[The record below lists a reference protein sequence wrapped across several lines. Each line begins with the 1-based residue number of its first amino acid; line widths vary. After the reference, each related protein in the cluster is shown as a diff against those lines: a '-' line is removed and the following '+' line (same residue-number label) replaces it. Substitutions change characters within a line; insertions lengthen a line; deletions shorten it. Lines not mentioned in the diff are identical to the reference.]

1 MPKSDAVLK
10 LFAVALIV
18 FSLAA
23 SPLMA
28 HQAPAPERA
37 SIMQVDDGDMRV
49 NVTDEAGR
57 PIQGANVTISG
68 NATYY
73 NHTGADGGLWIP
85 NLANGT
91 YTINA
96 SMSGYLNGS
105 ATGVITWKN
114 TTNLTVVVTGG
125 WYTGFVLEQDNTPIE
140 NATVEV
146 ATGTDILWAMSQPDG
161 SFNLTGIPT
170 GSYIAV
176 VFSQIHTAVSE
187 IISVSA
193 GTETV
198 RPLPFK
204 LFRNTGWI
212 TGYVFDGT
220 VPVSNASISIMLD
233 TIMHTVLSGDVGNY
247 ELSGVPAGNYT
258 VRASKE
264 GYLDAEIVNVTVV
277 NGVETA
283 EVNISLIGKPA
294 TIAGSVAA
302 ITSSGNV
309 LLYGALVE
317 ILGTGRNATTGT
329 GGLYEILNVPVGTW
343 VIRATAP
350 GYEDNEI
357 SGVIV
362 GRGAELD
369 VNIVLTPK
377 PGQLMG
383 TVRAADTYQVLQGYR
398 VTISGPLQR
407 ETYTND
413 QGQYVFA
420 GLTPG
425 NYTLTVVGNTSE
437 TRYSPYIAYDIE
449 VEPEGVTSHDVSL
462 GLAKQALGGFIFG
475 LDLPHSFMVLALII
489 TLILLVL
496 AVYIRLKRFQ
506 TLGKEGGAEG
516 ETKEE
521 AKAPPIS

>member
-1 MPKSDAVLK
+1 MPRSDAVLR
-10 LFAVALIV
+10 LLAIALII
-18 FSLAA
+18 FSLAV
-23 SPLMA
+23 SPLFSS
-28 HQAPAPERA
+28 PAPERA
-37 SIMQVDDGDMRV
+37 SIMAADEGVMHV
-49 NVTDEAGR
+49 SVTDEAGR

-73 NHTGADGGLWIP
+73 NHTGADGALWIL
-85 NLANGT
+85 NLTVGS

-96 SMSGYLNGS
+96 SMGGYLNGS
-105 ATGVITWKN
+105 ATAPITKN
-114 TTNLTVVVTGG
+114 NVTNLTIIITGG
-125 WYTGFVLEQDNTPIE
+125 QFAGFVLEQDNSPIE

-146 ATGTDILWAMSQPDG
+146 AVGANILWTMSLPDG

-170 GSYIAV
+170 GSYIVV
-176 VFSQIHTAVSE
+176 VFSQIHTVVSE
-187 IISVSA
+187 QISVSA
-193 GTETV
+193 GATTV

-212 TGYVFDGT
+212 TGYVFDGA
-220 VPVSNASISIMLD
+220 VPVSNVSISIM
-233 TIMHTVLSGDVGNY
+233 IGAIKHTVLSDVVGNY
-247 ELSGVPAGNYT
+247 ELSDVPAGNYT

-264 GYLDAEIVNVTVV
+264 GYVDAELVNVTVV

-283 EVNISLIGKPA
+283 DVNISLIGKPA

-302 ITSSGNV
+302 TTSSGNV

-317 ILGTGRNATTGT
+317 VLGTGRNATTGT
-329 GGLYEILNVPVGTW
+329 DGLYKISDVPVGTW
-343 VIRATAP
+343 VIRTTAP
-350 GYEDNEI
+350 GYENNET
-357 SGVIV
+357 SGVAV
-362 GRGAELD
+362 SRGAELNF
-369 VNIVLTPK
+369 NIVLTPK

-383 TVRAADTYQVLQGYR
+383 TVRAADSYQVLQGYR

-425 NYTLTVVGNTSE
+425 NYTLTVVGNSSE

-462 GLAKQALGGFIFG
+462 SLAKQALGGFIFG

-496 AVYIRLKRFQ
+496 AVYVRLKRFQ
-506 TLGKEGGAEG
+506 TIGKEGGAEG
-516 ETKEE
+516 VTQEE
-521 AKAPPIS
+521 GKTPPAK